1 MIISLLRWI
10 EYDRTSKHGYSDI
23 PFLNAHLKTGWLSL
37 IDNVFGQC
45 TKLLFCW
52 KIFSVKDKRDSITSL
67 PLIIVLWEGIIHV
80 HHEEIWVLSI
90 GNVINRTQYPFE
102 ELNCHFHI
110 KMIYTSFHTPHPT
123 NMIHLYLTPL
133 LRTYLTASSALCTR
147 FWTEPSISC
156 PDLFS
161 RRVKNGNIWLVK
173 SWLWTWIKSTNVSKN
188 KLKTCKTKLKNKF
201 LKR

>member
-1 MIISLLRWI
+1 MNYSWMIISLLRWI
-10 EYDRTSKHGYSDI
+10 EYDRTSKHGYSEI

-52 KIFSVKDKRDSITSL
+52 KIFSVKDKRDSITWL
-67 PLIIVLWEGIIHV
+67 PLSPYNCPLGRNYTCTSWRN
-80 HHEEIWVLSI
+80 WAFSI

-123 NMIHLYLTPL
+123 NMIHLYLIPPPQDLPDGIQRPL
-133 LRTYLTASSALCTR
+133 YPILNGAKHIL
-147 FWTEPSISC
+147 
-156 PDLFS
+156 S
-161 RRVKNGNIWLVK
+161 RLVQQT
-173 SWLWTWIKSTNVSKN
+173 S
-188 KLKTCKTKLKNKF
+188 
-201 LKR
+201 